1 MRLHNSIHSLLLY
14 MLFCFT
20 QRVSLLTVLNPTS
33 MSYSLCDQSHQDF
46 PLLKHA
52 AVAVAVAVAV
62 AAAVIVGEL
71 EVVAARLDLFLI
83 LHYL

>member
-1 MRLHNSIHSLLLY
+1 
-14 MLFCFT
+14 
-20 QRVSLLTVLNPTS
+20 

-52 AVAVAVAVAV
+52 AVVVVVV

-83 LHYL
+83 LYYL